1 MDNNAPE
8 LTQEQK
14 DQVLREWSRELLDQF
29 ELHDVTLDIDELL
42 GLAGIAAHQV
52 VRPAAPLTTFIVGLA
67 AGMAAGS
74 GQTGVDNA
82 VSSAVKHARTVIKSR
97 GESA

>member
-29 ELHDVTLDIDELL
+29 ELQDVTINIDDLL
-42 GLAGIAAHQV
+42 GLAGVAAHQV

-67 AGMAAGS
+67 AGMAVGT

-82 VSSAVKHARTVIKSR
+82 VNSAVNHARSVIKNR
-97 GESA
+97 RESA